1 MDSVPRDIG
10 DQRKSFAEISSW
22 ADKVDK
28 QQQGEERGH
37 AAGSTAMGGTARELR
52 KDSAD
57 SVPQGKASGAGG
69 SLALPFTK
77 LPAWK
82 RECLIVFFKMA
93 WSKLQGYF

>member
-1 MDSVPRDIG
+1 M
-10 DQRKSFAEISSW
+10 
-22 ADKVDK
+22 DK
-28 QQQGEERGH
+28 QQQGAERGH

-69 SLALPFTK
+69 SSALPFAK

-82 RECLIVFFKMA
+82 REYLMVFFQMA
-93 WSKLQGYF
+93 WLKLQGYF